1 MPKVNELENM
11 KMFFESELEELT
23 YMENPKTKE
32 EYYQSGLRDGLN
44 IARALTSMR
53 TESLN
58 KMVED
63 NKEMRKSNAEN

>member
-23 YMENPKTKE
+23 YVENPKTKE

>member
-1 MPKVNELENM
+1 M

-63 NKEMRKSNAEN
+63 NKEMRKSNAKN

>member
-23 YMENPKTKE
+23 YIENPKTKE